1 MVKFRPAI
9 VLFTVTIIET
19 ILYSVRFTW
28 RHSKLIMST
37 PETFSTRHSL
47 AGVDNDVW
55 LLEHVILIANYVGE
69 QLSW

>member
-1 MVKFRPAI
+1 
-9 VLFTVTIIET
+9 
-19 ILYSVRFTW
+19 
-28 RHSKLIMST
+28 MST

-69 QLSW
+69 QLGW